1 MLSKI
6 NRLTK
11 ERDFEEVFKNGKT
24 IRGDFLV
31 LKVLKNNFKNSRFGF
46 VISKKVSNKATIRN
60 KIKRRL
66 RNVILKEIKNIEKSV
81 DIIIIAL
88 PKIKEKEFLEI
99 KEMVSNILKKI

>member
-1 MLSKI
+1 LLSKI